1 MYEFERLSELEMRK
15 MKSLNTSRREQMII
29 EGNRSNFMRNFG
41 IFFKLERH
49 GVHKNWMLKE
59 VINFNYV
66 IAIICMGFC
75 DKCF

>member
-1 MYEFERLSELEMRK
+1 
-15 MKSLNTSRREQMII
+15 MII